1 MNSSITVIITGIYH
15 FLLFVQI
22 LSQCTHKLGLASA
35 ARKIFTEDGT
45 MVMEID
51 DLIDWAVENY
61 KSLMVDQ
68 LEKILN
74 GKENTTEKGKSRI
87 NMLNS

>member
-1 MNSSITVIITGIYH
+1 
-15 FLLFVQI
+15 
-22 LSQCTHKLGLASA
+22 
-35 ARKIFTEDGT
+35 

-68 LEKILN
+68 LERILN

-87 NMLNS
+87 NMLNSYAKFKRLGISDMAFSVIPLNAYKHCINCL

>member
-1 MNSSITVIITGIYH
+1 
-15 FLLFVQI
+15 
-22 LSQCTHKLGLASA
+22 
-35 ARKIFTEDGT
+35 